1 MPGTFFPQGVPPR
14 DPSGEEWPTDTWRC
28 VMKEL
33 VEVIAK
39 SLVDHPEE
47 VVVTQ
52 AEESNAILVELKV
65 APSDMG
71 KVIGRQGRIAKA
83 IRTVVKAA
91 SSKCDKKVVVE
102 ILQ

>member
-1 MPGTFFPQGVPPR
+1 
-14 DPSGEEWPTDTWRC
+14 
-28 VMKEL
+28 MKKL

-39 SLVDHPEE
+39 SLVENPDE
-47 VVVTQ
+47 VVVT
-52 AEESNAILVELKV
+52 ETEKEDAILIELKV
-65 APSDMG
+65 GASDMG

-91 SSKCDKKVVVE
+91 SSKCPKKVIVD

>member
-1 MPGTFFPQGVPPR
+1 
-14 DPSGEEWPTDTWRC
+14 
-28 VMKEL
+28 MKKL

-39 SLVDHPEE
+39 SLVENPEE
-47 VVVTQ
+47 VVVT
-52 AEESNAILVELKV
+52 ETEKEDAIILELKV
-65 APSDMG
+65 GQSDMG

-91 SSKCDKKVVVE
+91 SSKCDKKVIVD

>member
-1 MPGTFFPQGVPPR
+1 
-14 DPSGEEWPTDTWRC
+14 
-28 VMKEL
+28 MKEL

-39 SLVDHPEE
+39 SLVENPEE
-47 VVVTQ
+47 VVVT
-52 AEESNAILVELKV
+52 ETEKEDAIIVEWKV
-65 APSDMG
+65 GASDMG

-91 SSKCDKKVVVE
+91 SSKSPKKVIVD